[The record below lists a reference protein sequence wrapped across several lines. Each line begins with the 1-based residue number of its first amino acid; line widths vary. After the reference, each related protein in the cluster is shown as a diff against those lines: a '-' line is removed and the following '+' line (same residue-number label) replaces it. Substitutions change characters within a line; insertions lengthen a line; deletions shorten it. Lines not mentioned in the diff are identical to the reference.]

1 MSGLS
6 PERPG
11 TGSRILDVAER
22 LVQTRGFNGFS
33 YADVAAELSLTK
45 AGLHHHFPSKAGLGE
60 ALVDRYTARFVA
72 ALDEVDSGCADAVA
86 RLRAY
91 ADLYASVLRKD
102 RMCLCGVLA
111 AEYETLPEAMRLA
124 VTRFLEVNEEWLER
138 VLAEGEAAAE
148 VSFDGTARDAARLV
162 VAGLEGAMLVAHAFG
177 DTARFEVAAA
187 GIVDGLVRDRPGP
200 AGAATKGR
208 SARGPSVQRGIAT
221 VP

>member
-6 PERPG
+6 PERPD

-45 AGLHHHFPSKAGLGE
+45 AGLHHHFPSKAGLGK
-60 ALVDRYTARFVA
+60 ALVDRYTSRFVS
-72 ALDEVDSGCADAVA
+72 ALAEVNLGCADAVA

-91 ADLYASVLRKD
+91 ADLYAGVLRKD

-111 AEYETLPEAMRLA
+111 AEYETLPEPMRLA
-124 VTRFLEVNEEWLER
+124 VTRFLEVNEAWLER
-138 VLAEGEAAAE
+138 VLDEGEAAAE
-148 VSFDGTARDAARLV
+148 VSFDGSARDAARLV

-177 DTARFEVAAA
+177 DTARFEAAA
-187 GIVDGLVRDRPGP
+187 TGIIDGLVRPPLPTR
-200 AGAATKGR
+200 AG
-208 SARGPSVQRGIAT
+208 
-221 VP
+221 